1 MTKPNTE
8 SVWDEDASTYRDPA
22 GYVWSDYGNA
32 ERLIDRHGSDL
43 RYCHPW
49 KKWLAW
55 DGQRWAV
62 DDTAEVM
69 RRAKATVRAM
79 YDEVSD
85 LDDDTRRAQFLR
97 FIVKSE
103 GTTRLEQMVKNASS
117 ESGVPVK
124 PDELDAS
131 PWLLNAH
138 SGTVGLRLEWQAQ
151 QRTAKR
157 EDMLTKIAGAAYVPG
172 ARYRPWER
180 FLRDATGGDKELEL
194 FLQRAMGY
202 TLTGS
207 TIEKVLFFVWGPKDS
222 GKSTFAEAC
231 KAMLGDY
238 AATADFE
245 TFLQRSHTGGARNDI
260 ARLAGARM
268 VLSQEVD
275 EGKRLAE
282 GLVKQLT
289 SGDTVSAR
297 RLYQEAFEFQPEFK
311 LWLFA
316 NSKPQVRAEDAALWR
331 RILLVPFTH
340 SVPRDKQDPGLR
352 DDLRDNPL
360 AREAVLAW
368 AVEGCMAWQQRGL
381 DPPEAVRAATA
392 QYRDEQNPL
401 HEFLVEEEAT
411 FGEDLFQPSL
421 WDRYLTW
428 CAVAEQKAIGQ
439 KAFGELMRGMGCES
453 GTRKRQGEV
462 RRGWFGVQLRN
473 IGLG

>member
-1 MTKPNTE
+1 MTKANIE
-8 SVWDEDASTYRDPA
+8 SPWPDDAPTRRNPA

-32 ERLIDRHGSDL
+32 ERLIDQHGIDL

-79 YDEVSD
+79 YDEVSGVS
-85 LDDDTRRAQFLR
+85 DDKDRAAFLR

-103 GTTRLEQMVKNASS
+103 GTTRLEQMVKSASS
-117 ESGVPVK
+117 QSGVPVK
-124 PDELDAS
+124 PDELDGL
-131 PWLLNAH
+131 PWLLNTA
-138 SGTVGLRLEWQAQ
+138 SGTVGLKQEWRAQ
-151 QRTAKR
+151 QRRHHR
-157 EDMLTKIAGAAYVPG
+157 EDMLTKIAGCSYVPG
-172 ARYRPWER
+172 ASYPRWTK
-180 FLRDATGGDKELEL
+180 FLHDATGDDKELEL

-238 AATADFE
+238 ATTADFE
-245 TFLQRSHTGGARNDI
+245 TFLQRSHTGGTRNDI

-289 SGDTVSAR
+289 GGDTVSAR
-297 RLYQEAFEFQPEFK
+297 RLYQEAFEFSPEFK

-331 RILLVPFTH
+331 RILLVPFVH
-340 SVPRDKQDPGLR
+340 SVPPDEQDAGLR
-352 DDLRDNPL
+352 DDLRHNPR
-360 AREAVLAW
+360 ARAAVLAW
-368 AVEGCMAWQQRGL
+368 AVEGCLAWQQRGL
-381 DPPEAVRAATA
+381 DPPSIVLAATQ

-401 HEFLVEEEAT
+401 HEFLVEEEAV
-411 FGEDLFQPSL
+411 FGSELFQPGL
-421 WDRYLTW
+421 WDRYLAW
-428 CAVAEQKAIGQ
+428 CAVVSQKAIGQ

-453 GTRKRQGEV
+453 GTQKRQGNV
-462 RRGWFGVQLRN
+462 RRGWFGVQLRD
-473 IGLG
+473 IGLE